1 MKTFYDLTSEEK
13 VQLTAEQV
21 QYYAKIDCANQGII
35 IPQKPINQLKSVV
48 APTQQYYQVGYESF
62 VFESIEDAQ
71 NYIDAKNKSFQLK
84 SIGNSYDN
92 KNQYVSERTS
102 DYKEVKTIS
111 AYSKEESVDLKSVLE
126 YNAEVSKE
134 LKAYEESLSKYNEI
148 ESSIWEEI
156 QEINFRNSRI
166 ALYDKIYNDYLSLA
180 DGNEKIAYTFF
191 DKAYRNISLS
201 DIDREI
207 VDEILNTPICEEGVN
222 V

>member
-13 VQLTAEQV
+13 VELTTEQV

-35 IPQKPINQLKSVV
+35 IPQKPINGLKAVV

-71 NYIDAKNKSFQLK
+71 NYIDVKNKSFQLK
-84 SIGNSYDN
+84 SIGNNYDN
-92 KNQYVSERTS
+92 KNQYISERTS

-134 LKAYEESLSKYNEI
+134 LKEYDESLSKYNKI
-148 ESSIWEEI
+148 ESSIWNEI
-156 QEINFRNSRI
+156 NEINFKNSRVD
-166 ALYDKIYNDYLSLA
+166 LYDKIYNDYLDLA
-180 DGNEKIAYTFF
+180 NGDNKVAYTFF
-191 DKAYRNISLS
+191 DKAYRNLSLS
-201 DIDREI
+201 DTDREI
-207 VDEILNTPICEEGVN
+207 VDEILNTPICVEAV
-222 V
+222 